1 MRNSKDQRAGHCQK
15 VWSLIKICLYEVLK
29 KYLSKKVSLYL
40 SYSKVWW
47 MDITENEYNEHYPVY
62 ALAIYK
68 EQHENHAV

>member
-1 MRNSKDQRAGHCQK
+1 MF
-15 VWSLIKICLYEVLK
+15 VWSLK
-29 KYLSKKVSLYL
+29 KYLSKTVSLYL

-62 ALAIYK
+62 ALARYK